1 MAIQAAVGRG
11 RGVWISL
18 AAIALLVAAVV
29 VLSTRGDGGGAASAS
44 PPSPS
49 GSHSSSSSP
58 STSVPPVPSPTLG
71 TPSTVGSGQ
80 TVPVGEVRTLKPVP
94 LQSTGDFGTGLTVR
108 LAGIHAVKGVA
119 NAPGE
124 IAGPALE
131 VTVVADNGATGRI
144 SLDGVV
150 VFLSYGTDRTPA
162 SEFDTM
168 GEPLRRGLAA
178 GSTRTGTYV
187 FAVPSDQRG
196 DVRVEVSYTGKAPT
210 VAFEGS
216 VR

>member
-1 MAIQAAVGRG
+1 MATQTTVGPRA
-11 RGVWISL
+11 VWISL
-18 AAIALLVAAVV
+18 VGLGIAIVVIAA
-29 VLSTRGDGGGAASAS
+29 LSTLGNGDGAASA
-44 PPSPS
+44 PSPS
-49 GSHSSSSSP
+49 SSDSSSSGP
-58 STSVPPVPSPTLG
+58 SSGTPAVPSPSLG

-80 TVPVGEVRTLKPVP
+80 AVPVGEVRTLKPVP
-94 LQSTGDFGTGLTVR
+94 LKSTGDFGTGLTVR
-108 LAGIHAVKGVA
+108 LTHLHSVKGVA

-124 IAGPALE
+124 ISGPALK
-131 VTVVADNGATGRI
+131 VIVVADNGATDQI

-150 VFLSYGTDRTPA
+150 VFLSYGADRTPA

-168 GEPLRRGLAA
+168 GAPLRGGLAA
-178 GSTRTGTYV
+178 GTTRTGTYV

-216 VR
+216 IK